1 MSENQFDERVQS
13 RVDSPIRRFTVE
25 GFKRVPRAYIPTV
38 AIGAIVVI
46 VATVMFVI
54 DILGK

>member
-1 MSENQFDERVQS
+1 MSENQIDERIRS
-13 RVDSPIRRFTVE
+13 RVESPIRRFTVE
-25 GFKRVPRAYIPTV
+25 GLKRVPRAYVPTL

-46 VATVMFVI
+46 VATVVFVI